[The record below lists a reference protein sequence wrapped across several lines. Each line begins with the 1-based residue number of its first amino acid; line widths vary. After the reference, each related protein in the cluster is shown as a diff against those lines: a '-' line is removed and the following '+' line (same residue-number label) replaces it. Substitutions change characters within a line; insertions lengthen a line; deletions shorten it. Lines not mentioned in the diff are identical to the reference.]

1 MVSKQLLDDMTRR
14 LVAEFAP
21 ERVVLFGS
29 QAWGTPAADSDVDLM
44 VIVAPDTDTAGQSSF
59 QRGLRARR
67 VLRDLPVAKDVLVET
82 RDEFDFRSMVK
93 GSLERQVAENGHVL
107 YG

>member
-1 MVSKQLLDDMTRR
+1 MVSNQLLEDMTRR

-29 QAWGTPAADSDVDLM
+29 QAWGSPTADSDVDLM
-44 VIVAPDTDTAGQSSF
+44 VIVARDTDTAAQSGF

-67 VLRDLPVAKDVLVET
+67 VLRDVPVAKDVVVET
-82 RDEFDFRSMVK
+82 RDEFDFRALVK
-93 GSLERQVAENGHVL
+93 GSLERQVAESGRVL